1 MLVGC
6 ITAGLVVTVV
16 PKEPVPANVALPSKL
31 ESLANQAPTEPSLIR
46 SLPLPLV
53 ETVQSTDM
61 VAHRLDAVDEQDK
74 WQTVKVRRGDNLSLI
89 AKHLGLSAQIVHR
102 IMTNPEAAV
111 LKNLRPGQELHI
123 LLEDGMFRE
132 LIYDIDLTHSLHIRR
147 ADERFTSEMLITEL
161 ETRIATAAATIT
173 SSLFLAAQNAGLSD
187 NLTMQLVHLF
197 GWDIDFALNIRE
209 GDSFALIYE
218 EQFKDGEKLKDG
230 PILAAEFIN
239 RNKTYR
245 AVRYTNRDGHTDYF
259 ADSGHSMRKAF
270 LRTPLDFQ
278 RISSRF
284 SLKRKH
290 PILNRIRAHR
300 GVDYA
305 APNGTPVKAT
315 GDGIVVHA
323 GRKGSYGNTII
334 LKHGGK
340 YSTVYA
346 HLSRITRGIKRGKR
360 VSQGQAIGYV
370 GTTGLA
376 TGPHLHYE
384 FRINGVHRN
393 PLTVTLPKAMQ
404 IPAPQMGRFKATT
417 RPMLAQL
424 GAIAPS
430 YTSRNLSSSDLN
442 TAASTVAMQDG
453 MAPHAS
459 PP

>member
-1 MLVGC
+1 
-6 ITAGLVVTVV
+6 
-16 PKEPVPANVALPSKL
+16 
-31 ESLANQAPTEPSLIR
+31 
-46 SLPLPLV
+46 
-53 ETVQSTDM
+53 
-61 VAHRLDAVDEQDK
+61 
-74 WQTVKVRRGDNLSLI
+74 
-89 AKHLGLSAQIVHR
+89 
-102 IMTNPEAAV
+102 MTNPEAAV

-147 ADERFTSEMLITEL
+147 ADKRFTSEMLITEL

-346 HLSRITRGIKRGKR
+346 HLSRIARGIKRGKR
-360 VSQGQAIGYV
+360 VSQGQTIGYV

-404 IPAPQMGRFKATT
+404 IPAPQMGRFKTTT